1 MRLLVVAGSPPV
13 APGGRRKAMPLPR
26 SVTERATNMAD
37 KRIQVIIRGR
47 VQGVGFRASCQHAAV
62 ALGLTGWVRN
72 RWDGAVEA
80 LFEGPEAKV
89 DAMLMWCYQGP
100 PMADVTSVEVA
111 ALPDASPGRGFR
123 VR

>member
-1 MRLLVVAGSPPV
+1 
-13 APGGRRKAMPLPR
+13 
-26 SVTERATNMAD
+26 MAD
-37 KRIQVIIRGR
+37 KRIQVVIRGR
-47 VQGVGFRASCQHAAV
+47 VQGVGFRGSCQHAAV
-62 ALGLTGWVRN
+62 ALGLTGWVHN

-100 PMADVTSVEVA
+100 PMADVTSVEIMTPA
-111 ALPDASPGRGFR
+111 DAPPELRFR